1 MERERTFL
9 QSWGPRVLAPIAF
22 FVAATILILLVNDAI
37 EDGSKPA
44 SSAPP
49 ADTTNV
55 STSPSGT
62 GTTTTANGPA
72 RRTFYRI
79 KPGDTLETVA
89 AKKDTTVDDLIQL
102 NPNIDPNNLQ
112 PGQRI
117 RVS

>member
-1 MERERTFL
+1 VDDGERSFL
-9 QSWGPRVLAPIAF
+9 HAWGPRVLAPLAF

-44 SSAPP
+44 SSSNTAP
-49 ADTTNV
+49 TVTSV
-55 STSPSGT
+55 STSDAAT
-62 GTTTTANGPA
+62 GTTPRPGKRA
-72 RRTFYRI
+72 FYRI

-89 AKKDTTVDDLIQL
+89 NKKNTTVDDLIQL

>member
-1 MERERTFL
+1 VDDGERSFL
-9 QSWGPRVLAPIAF
+9 HSWGPRVLAPLAF
-22 FVAATILILLVNDAI
+22 FLAATILILLVNDAI

-44 SSAPP
+44 SSSPP
-49 ADTTNV
+49 TETSV
-55 STSPSGT
+55 STQESGT
-62 GTTTTANGPA
+62 GTITTS
-72 RRTFYRI
+72 RKRTFYKI

-89 AKKDTTVDDLIQL
+89 NKKDTTVLDLIQL

>member
-1 MERERTFL
+1 MQGERTFL
-9 QSWGPRVLAPIAF
+9 QSWGPRVLAPLAF
-22 FVAATILILLVNDAI
+22 FVAATILILLVNSAI
-37 EDGSKPA
+37 DDGQTPA

-49 ADTTNV
+49 PGDTSGAATQTSATGTV
-55 STSPSGT
+55 ST
-62 GTTTTANGPA
+62 PA
-72 RRTFYRI
+72 KRTYYRI

-117 RVS
+117 RIS

>member
-1 MERERTFL
+1 MDDGERSFL
-9 QSWGPRVLAPIAF
+9 QSWGPRVLAPLAF
-22 FVAATILILLVNDAI
+22 FLAATILILLVNDAI

-49 ADTTNV
+49 SETNV

-62 GTTTTANGPA
+62 GTTTPDGPA
-72 RRTFYRI
+72 KRTFYRI

-89 AKKDTTVDDLIQL
+89 NKKNTTVDDLIQL